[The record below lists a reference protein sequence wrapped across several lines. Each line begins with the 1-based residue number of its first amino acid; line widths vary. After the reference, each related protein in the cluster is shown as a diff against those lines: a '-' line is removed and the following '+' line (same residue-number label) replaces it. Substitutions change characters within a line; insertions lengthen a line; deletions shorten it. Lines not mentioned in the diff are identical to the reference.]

1 MDCCNYKKKL
11 EEPQP
16 YQEYNLKM
24 SSLEYIKEFSN
35 IDIISI
41 DYNFEEIEIQISID
55 NLVQMVLFL
64 KDDPNCMFEQLSDL
78 TAIDYPERKKR
89 FSIVYQFLSV
99 KHNNRI
105 RVLCSIS
112 ENETVPSLA
121 KIFPSSIWAERE
133 IWDMFGIFVDDH
145 PDLRRLL
152 TDYGFQGHPLRKDFP
167 LTGHVEVNYDNN
179 SRRVQYNPVSLVQDF
194 RQFDFSSPWGDNIDN
209 ETDKNN

>member
-1 MDCCNYKKKL
+1 
-11 EEPQP
+11 
-16 YQEYNLKM
+16 
-24 SSLEYIKEFSN
+24 
-35 IDIISI
+35 
-41 DYNFEEIEIQISID
+41 
-55 NLVQMVLFL
+55 MVLFL
-64 KDDPNCMFEQLSDL
+64 KADPNCMFEQLSDL

>member
-1 MDCCNYKKKL
+1 
-11 EEPQP
+11 
-16 YQEYNLKM
+16 
-24 SSLEYIKEFSN
+24 
-35 IDIISI
+35 
-41 DYNFEEIEIQISID
+41 
-55 NLVQMVLFL
+55 MVLFL

-99 KHNNRI
+99 KHNTRI

-133 IWDMFGIFVDDH
+133 IWDMFGIFIDDH

>member
-41 DYNFEEIEIQISID
+41 NDNFEEIEIQISID

-112 ENETVPSLA
+112 ENETLPSLA
-121 KIFPSSIWAERE
+121 KIFPSSIWAERA
-133 IWDMFGIFVDDH
+133 IWDMFGIFIDDH

-152 TDYGFQGHPLRKDFP
+152 PDYGFQGNPLRKDFP

>member
-1 MDCCNYKKKL
+1 
-11 EEPQP
+11 
-16 YQEYNLKM
+16 
-24 SSLEYIKEFSN
+24 
-35 IDIISI
+35 
-41 DYNFEEIEIQISID
+41 
-55 NLVQMVLFL
+55 MVLFL

-112 ENETVPSLA
+112 ENETLPSLA

>member
-1 MDCCNYKKKL
+1 
-11 EEPQP
+11 
-16 YQEYNLKM
+16 
-24 SSLEYIKEFSN
+24 
-35 IDIISI
+35 
-41 DYNFEEIEIQISID
+41 
-55 NLVQMVLFL
+55 
-64 KDDPNCMFEQLSDL
+64 MFEQLSDL

>member
-1 MDCCNYKKKL
+1 
-11 EEPQP
+11 
-16 YQEYNLKM
+16 
-24 SSLEYIKEFSN
+24 
-35 IDIISI
+35 
-41 DYNFEEIEIQISID
+41 
-55 NLVQMVLFL
+55 
-64 KDDPNCMFEQLSDL
+64 MFEQLSDL

-112 ENETVPSLA
+112 ENETLPSLA